1 MAVAQQLY
9 EGIEVEGETRGLIT
23 YMRTD
28 SVRVSDDAI
37 NEVREQ
43 IGELHGSDY
52 VPENPNVYK
61 TKSSA
66 QDAHEAIR
74 PTSVALRP
82 DKIKHL
88 LSQDQSRVYE
98 LIWKRFVAS
107 QMKPQVL
114 SITTVNVNAGPYVLR
129 ATGNIVKFDGFTVL
143 YSESKDD
150 DDDDGVD
157 RCQMILPSIRSSR

>member
-1 MAVAQQLY
+1 
-9 EGIEVEGETRGLIT
+9 
-23 YMRTD
+23 MRTD

-52 VPENPNVYK
+52 VPENLECLQDEKQCTGRARSDTPNLC
-61 TKSSA
+61 
-66 QDAHEAIR
+66 R
-74 PTSVALRP
+74 ALRP
-82 DKIKHL
+82 DKINISCLRISLEYMK
-88 LSQDQSRVYE
+88 

-143 YSESKDD
+143 SQREQ
-150 DDDDGVD
+150 
-157 RCQMILPSIRSSR
+157 RRRRRRRSWIGAR